1 MSNTVEYDI
10 LIEVLDAV
18 KDLKKLQQET
28 KKSKK
33 QLDKTKKSGL
43 EMASQIGAAFS
54 GLVAVGGVV
63 VGAMGK
69 IAGAF
74 ADAAVGSFEL
84 TRAVVDNINDLNDL
98 ATVSGIS
105 AQGIESLKLAFVSS
119 GQGAEAANTV
129 LQQFP
134 RVLTSIQKG
143 TGDAAKAFNALGLK
157 ARDSSGKMKS
167 GDQIFKEVISS
178 LQRIEDTTLKAQVA
192 TAIFGRSA
200 AGLIQALGAGEFSE
214 FTDVIER
221 FGTKATPE
229 ASQAAAD
236 FQKNLAFVLFLLD
249 KTKQKFIEN
258 TDGMDIFNTALKHV
272 QAILIGVMA
281 ALDSMSP
288 LLSILAKTASITA
301 ATLAKAFVVAFALL
315 LAELKKSFLAMSNIL
330 NFVNKS
336 VNAVSEAIGGV
347 SINMFKQDANAFTA
361 FLHTTEDVQKGLLDG
376 IVAYKDSMA
385 SLEASATA
393 AGGTKSAIA
402 SLGDEFAK
410 YFEKLLAGNK
420 TTKDAT
426 KAAKEHEKALR
437 EAAAKIA
444 AMEKEQAR
452 KRKEMFLQAKAQ
464 SEAIRRGRQR
474 AAEIEAQANSDLL
487 SELDKINQREKERLR
502 TLRGIT
508 AETGKST
515 EAAQRAARERAT
527 RERGAFQQQQDV
539 EAFGNIGQV
548 LSAIT
553 SPQGLLDAV
562 GQALGGAVGGAAAGV
577 LGQFAALGD
586 VSGID
591 ADRIEEVMASQGKNR
606 DEALKQILIE
616 DKAAE
621 FEIFFQAI
629 VRGLQILPAL
639 LIQTLPPVI
648 AEGALGL
655 VTEIAR
661 LPISFLGAIIEGAV
675 FVVRGIGEFFTNL
688 PEDLGKAI
696 LDGIGDAF
704 AFFFDPLIKAFE
716 AVGGLFGGSFMSG
729 GRFLSAQ
736 GGLRFTGREQ
746 GLAMLHSG
754 EMVVPRSGQVSSTVV
769 RDVQAQTSG
778 GGVTININS
787 AVTERSAIDSLVRK
801 IEDRFGSF
809 GQSTSPLFGG
819 Q

>member
-1 MSNTVEYDI
+1 MSTTVEYDI
-10 LIEVLDAV
+10 LVEVLGAV
-18 KDLKKLQQET
+18 KELKKLQQET
-28 KKSKK
+28 KKSKEK
-33 QLDKTKKSGL
+33 LDETKKSGV
-43 EMASQIGAAFS
+43 EFAGQIGAAFTGIKGAAS
-54 GLVAVGGVV
+54 TVVNAVQKV
-63 VGAMGK
+63 
-69 IAGAF
+69 AGAF
-74 ADAAVGSFEL
+74 IDAAVASFEL
-84 TRAVVDNINDLNDL
+84 SRSVVDNINDLNDL
-98 ATVSGIS
+98 SARSSIS
-105 AQGIESLKLAFVSS
+105 AQNIEALKLAFVSS
-119 GQGAEAANTV
+119 GQSADSAKTIIS
-129 LQQFP
+129 QFP
-134 RVLTSIQKG
+134 RVLTNLQKTG
-143 TGDAAKAFNALGLK
+143 TQANEVLK
-157 ARDSSGKMKS
+157 ALKVDPKN
-167 GDQIFKEVISS
+167 FKDGNQAFLESI
-178 LQRIEDTTLKAQVA
+178 RAIEGIENQTLKAQAA

-200 AGLIQALGAGEFSE
+200 GDLLQALAAGEFDEFTDSIERYGTKAGPEASKQAAEFQKRLALLGVLADRSKQAFVENTGALDFFIQALRLTQQSVAGLNAFLQSGQKGIRALSSDIVSIAVKAFQDLIDNVLFFVAGPFVGLLRAFDTLQEKVTGESLFGNAIENIAAFTIEQYDLNDALQAGAEAFEAEGKIIDRSNAALEENANQNKQTASE
-214 FTDVIER
+214 VKAL
-221 FGTKATPE
+221 TKA
-229 ASQAAAD
+229 
-236 FQKNLAFVLFLLD
+236 LLEKD
-249 KTKQKFIEN
+249 KANKKDTDSTK
-258 TDGMDIFNTALKHV
+258 
-272 QAILIGVMA
+272 
-281 ALDSMSP
+281 
-288 LLSILAKTASITA
+288 
-301 ATLAKAFVVAFALL
+301 
-315 LAELKKSFLAMSNIL
+315 
-330 NFVNKS
+330 
-336 VNAVSEAIGGV
+336 
-347 SINMFKQDANAFTA
+347 
-361 FLHTTEDVQKGLLDG
+361 
-376 IVAYKDSMA
+376 
-385 SLEASATA
+385 
-393 AGGTKSAIA
+393 
-402 SLGDEFAK
+402 
-410 YFEKLLAGNK
+410 
-420 TTKDAT
+420 
-426 KAAKEHEKALR
+426 
-437 EAAAKIA
+437 EAARA
-444 AMEKEQAR
+444 EKERAR

-487 SELDKINQREKERLR
+487 SELDKINKREKERLR
-502 TLRGIT
+502 TLQGIT

-515 EAAQRAARERAT
+515 EAAQRAVQERAA

-539 EAFGNIGQV
+539 EAFGNIGKV

-553 SPQGLLDAV
+553 SPQGLLDAI

-591 ADRIEEVMASQGKNR
+591 ADRLEAVMEATGKNR

-648 AEGALGL
+648 AEGALGI

-688 PEDLGKAI
+688 PKDLGKAI
-696 LDGIGDAF
+696 LGGIGDAF
-704 AFFFDPLIKAFE
+704 AFFFEPLTKAFE

-754 EMVVPRSGQVSSTVV
+754 EMVVPRSGQMSSSVA
-769 RDVQAQTSG
+769 RDVQAQTGG

-787 AVTERSAIDSLVRK
+787 AITERSAIDSLVRK